1 MLSVAVNDG
10 RPEEEHLAVVQPGD
24 QPDAAGAGRADSR
37 RDGLRQARVL
47 YVRARGLLR
56 QLRWV
61 YADFFLVLSAEFY
74 CWLFV
79 YAFSFRIASR
89 DIDASRDFLVGHH
102 YYPHSYSSYSV
113 CLFAAT
119 CKQNRSAARD

>member
-1 MLSVAVNDG
+1 MTSRVRRLLSVAVNDG

-47 YVRARGLLR
+47 HVRARGLLR

-61 YADFFLVLSAEFY
+61 YAAFFLVLLAEFC
-74 CWLFV
+74 CWLLFTL
-79 YAFSFRIASR
+79 
-89 DIDASRDFLVGHH
+89 LVLELQ
-102 YYPHSYSSYSV
+102 V
-113 CLFAAT
+113 VTLT
-119 CKQNRSAARD
+119 